1 MPIGEATRYVM
12 ARTAG
17 NPADALFSDDQD
29 YLPPRLRVLIA
40 TNEPWGTYHVQPLL
54 AEAERR
60 GWRLTQVVPDKSRI
74 SPGDPV
80 PTATPQTAP
89 SADLLVVAGAGAWP
103 VEVAGRF
110 PRLPL
115 AASGLAYLGPRE
127 AADARRLRPRLQAVT
142 AASPGAAHAFAGH
155 LGTQLTVI
163 VVGSPRT
170 DDLPKRVPEPGLV
183 LVLTSVTR
191 PDSTGE
197 AAPGTALLLAA
208 VEELRTAGKR
218 IKVGLHPR
226 EDPTLWARYE
236 ISQVPS
242 MNASARAE
250 ATIGIP
256 GTVFPLIAAV
266 GTPLVGC
273 TDPALEVP
281 DYLLTV
287 CSSTIDDAALAVSA
301 VDNARLPAPEAL
313 REGIG
318 PVGGSAGRLFD
329 VWSKAARGDVAE
341 MA

>member
-1 MPIGEATRYVM
+1 MSRSPCTR
-12 ARTAG
+12 A
-17 NPADALFSDDQD
+17 NKALQ
-29 YLPPRLRVLIA
+29 VLIA
-40 TNEPWGTYHVQPLL
+40 TNEPWATYHVQPLL

-60 GWRLTQVVPDKSRI
+60 GWKLTQVVPDKSRI
-74 SPGDPV
+74 KPEDPV

-89 SADLLVVAGAGAWP
+89 AADLLVVAGAGDWP

-115 AASGLAYLGPRE
+115 AASELAYLGPRQ
-127 AADARRLRPRLQAVT
+127 AVGARELRPRLQTIT
-142 AASPGAAHAFAGH
+142 AASPAAAAAFADH
-155 LGTQLTVI
+155 LGTERGTVN
-163 VVGSPRT
+163 VVGSPQT
-170 DDLPKRVPEPGLV
+170 DDLPERVPEPGLI

-191 PDSTGE
+191 PDPTGD
-197 AAPGTALLLAA
+197 AAHGTALLLAA
-208 VEELRTAGKR
+208 AEQLRTDGKR
-218 IKVGLHPR
+218 IMVGLHPR
-226 EDPTLWARYE
+226 ENPALWARYE

-242 MNASARAE
+242 LNASARAE

-273 TDPALEVP
+273 TDPALKVP

-301 VDNARLPAPEAL
+301 VDDARLPASETL
-313 REGIG
+313 RHSIG

-329 VWSKAARGDVAE
+329 VWSRAACGDVA
-341 MA
+341 

>member
-1 MPIGEATRYVM
+1 MNQSHP
-12 ARTAG
+12 
-17 NPADALFSDDQD
+17 
-29 YLPPRLRVLIA
+29 PPRLRVLIT

-54 AEAERR
+54 HEAERR
-60 GWRLTQVVPDKSRI
+60 GWELIQVVPDVSRI
-74 SPGDPV
+74 KPGDPV
-80 PTATPQTAP
+80 PAATPQTAP
-89 SADLLVVAGAGAWP
+89 PADLLVVAGAGDWP

-115 AASGLAYLGPRE
+115 AASELAYLGPQE
-127 AADARRLRPRLQAVT
+127 AAGAGRLRPRLRAIT
-142 AASPGAAHAFAGH
+142 AASQGAALAFAGH
-155 LGTQLTVI
+155 LGTRRTI
-163 VVGSPRT
+163 TVVGSPRT

-183 LVLTSVTR
+183 LVLTSVTH

-197 AAPGTALLLAA
+197 AAPGTDLLLAA
-208 VEELRTAGKR
+208 AEELRTAGKR
-218 IKVGLHPR
+218 IMVGLHPR
-226 EDPTLWARYE
+226 EDPALWARHE
-236 ISQVPS
+236 ISQVS
-242 MNASARAE
+242 SQTAAARAE

-273 TDPALEVP
+273 ADPALRVP

-301 VDNARLPAPEAL
+301 VDNARLPASETL

-329 VWSKAARGDVAE
+329 VWSKAARGDVVESA
-341 MA
+341 